1 MKIEAERRRSSLG
14 PSTSQ
19 KKRKIEEVWKIGRL
33 EAVENE
39 DVVEDEVPLLLHD
52 EIKTEQPE
60 FQEQVVEME
69 NSESIEKKRME
80 IEISFK
86 RDENTLLTSEN
97 TMLKKEKMELK
108 TEITLMRLENAKLAD
123 DAQKL
128 LEKLFKQQKK
138 ESKLA
143 KEHKKILDLRL
154 NESKLVQKLQEKLVK
169 QQEEILDLRL
179 NESKLEE
186 KLKIRDEK
194 VDALA
199 LQLKTQMHWYKTK
212 METLSSQHQSTN
224 TENNAL
230 IKENE
235 MLKDA
240 IDKMLSVCMSVS
252 QSRIDPAPESC
263 STSNQLGHQARQ
275 NVTYSG

>member
-14 PSTSQ
+14 PSTSH

-39 DVVEDEVPLLLHD
+39 DVVEDEGPLLLHD

-69 NSESIEKKRME
+69 NSESIERKRME

-108 TEITLMRLENAKLAD
+108 TEITLMRMENAD

-128 LEKLFKQQKK
+128 QEKLFKQQKN
-138 ESKLA
+138 ELKLA

-235 MLKDA
+235 KLKDA

-263 STSNQLGHQARQ
+263 STSNQLGHQERQ
-275 NVTYSG
+275 NVTYLG

>member
-14 PSTSQ
+14 PH

-39 DVVEDEVPLLLHD
+39 DVVEDEGPLLLHD

-69 NSESIEKKRME
+69 NSESIERKRME

-108 TEITLMRLENAKLAD
+108 TEITLMRMENAD

-128 LEKLFKQQKK
+128 QEKLFKQQKN
-138 ESKLA
+138 ELKLA

-186 KLKIRDEK
+186 KLKFRDEK

-235 MLKDA
+235 KLKDA

-252 QSRIDPAPESC
+252 QSRIDPASESC
-263 STSNQLGHQARQ
+263 STSNQLGHQEGQ
-275 NVTYSG
+275 NATYSG

>member
-14 PSTSQ
+14 PSTSH

-39 DVVEDEVPLLLHD
+39 DVVEDEGPLLLHD

-69 NSESIEKKRME
+69 NSESIERKRME

-108 TEITLMRLENAKLAD
+108 TEITLMRMENAD

-128 LEKLFKQQKK
+128 QEKLFKQQKN
-138 ESKLA
+138 ELKLA

-154 NESKLVQKLQEKLVK
+154 NESKLVQKLQEKLLK

-186 KLKIRDEK
+186 NLKIRDEK

-235 MLKDA
+235 KLKDA

-263 STSNQLGHQARQ
+263 STSNQLGHQERQ
-275 NVTYSG
+275 NATYSG